1 MFLIIILAV
10 AAVGVVIA
18 IVVGLMNA
26 SKKHDADAH
35 ASGAAQERRLA
46 VGPGPAVASFHVV
59 GDTAITE
66 FKAPLGTA
74 EPGQHLIDLLSL
86 AAVEF
91 LHAKQR
97 EGLPL
102 SDVAKIDVRA
112 MRGSEPESVAVIEL
126 PEKGELP
133 TVSSMGTVAE
143 PAVDPLGE
151 MAKVV
156 ADTSVVATPTT
167 TGELPAV
174 SSFIQFGGPTEA
186 SLRAMGVDTSD
197 LTLHDLVVGLFNV
210 SAYEVLPRREGTPEV
225 AGAEALRL
233 IRAGKST
240 TVVILPHAA
249 GDYPEVGD
257 KVFTE
262 LSLLAGQ
269 VQGDDVL
276 FISDKFGPYSM
287 YERERRDKRILFVTR
302 ERLQAFV
309 DSFGLG

>member
-1 MFLIIILAV
+1 MFLLIILAI

-18 IVVGLMNA
+18 IVVGVLNA
-26 SKKHDADAH
+26 SKRQGADAR
-35 ASGAAQERRLA
+35 ATSAVAERKI
-46 VGPGPAVASFHVV
+46 GTPGPTVTSFHVT
-59 GDTAITE
+59 GETAITSFE
-66 FKAPLGTA
+66 APLGTA
-74 EPGQHLIDLLSL
+74 EPGQHLIDLLSR

-91 LHAKQR
+91 LHAKQKD
-97 EGLPL
+97 GLPL
-102 SDVAKIDVRA
+102 SDVTKIDVRA
-112 MRGSEPESVAVIEL
+112 MRGTEPESIAIIDL
-126 PEKGELP
+126 PAKGQLP
-133 TVSSMGTVAE
+133 SIANMRSVGE
-143 PAVDPLGE
+143 PAADPIGA

-167 TGELPAV
+167 KGELPSVA
-174 SSFIQFGGPTEA
+174 SFVQLGGPTEA

-197 LTLHDLVVGLFNV
+197 LSLHDLVVGLFTV
-210 SAYEVLPRREGTPEV
+210 SGYEILPTHGGSGGVTD
-225 AGAEALRL
+225 AESFRL
-233 IRAGKST
+233 VRAGKST
-240 TVVILPHAA
+240 TVVVLPHEA
-249 GDYPEVGD
+249 GSYPEVGD